1 MSGMEYRCWYAK
13 IARKMIRKFTLELPP
28 TTNNLY
34 RAAHHGGRTYQYMTG
49 EARAWKEAAQW
60 QMKDG
65 RYHLLEGP
73 VEVVATFYLKRD
85 RDIENAKLLFDAL
98 EGTVIKNDSQIVS
111 MHLFKEKDKDN
122 PRVVLEVYELE
133 K

>member
-1 MSGMEYRCWYAK
+1 MEYRCWYAK

-34 RAAHHGGRTYQYMTG
+34 RAAHHGGRTYQYLTG
-49 EARAWKEAAQW
+49 EARAWKETAQW

-65 RYHLLEGP
+65 RCHLFEGP

>member
-1 MSGMEYRCWYAK
+1 
-13 IARKMIRKFTLELPP
+13 MIRKFVLKLPP

-133 K
+133 E

>member
-1 MSGMEYRCWYAK
+1 
-13 IARKMIRKFTLELPP
+13 MIRKFTLELPP

-34 RAAHHGGRTYQYMTG
+34 RAAHRGGRTYQYLTG

>member
-1 MSGMEYRCWYAK
+1 
-13 IARKMIRKFTLELPP
+13 MIRKFTLELPP

-34 RAAHHGGRTYQYMTG
+34 RAAHHGGRTYQYLTG

-60 QMKDG
+60 EMKD
-65 RYHLLEGP
+65 RRCRLIEGP
-73 VEVVATFYLKRD
+73 VEVVATFYLKRE

>member
-1 MSGMEYRCWYAK
+1 MEYRCWYAK

-49 EARAWKEAAQW
+49 EARAWKKAAQW
-60 QMKDG
+60 EMKDG
-65 RYHLLEGP
+65 RCRLIEGP

-85 RDIENAKLLFDAL
+85 RDVDNLKVLIDSL
-98 EGTVIKNDSQIVS
+98 EGTVIANDRQVEAL
-111 MHLFKEKDKDN
+111 HVFKHKDAKK

>member
-1 MSGMEYRCWYAK
+1 
-13 IARKMIRKFTLELPP
+13 MIRKFTLELPP

>member
-1 MSGMEYRCWYAK
+1 
-13 IARKMIRKFTLELPP
+13 MIRKFTLELPP

-34 RAAHHGGRTYQYMTG
+34 RAAHHGGRTYQYMTS

-60 QMKDG
+60 KMKGG
-65 RYHLLEGP
+65 RGHLIGHLIEGP

-85 RDIENAKLLFDAL
+85 RDVDNLKILIDSL
-98 EGTVIKNDSQIVS
+98 EGTVIANDRQVEAL
-111 MHLFKEKDKDN
+111 HVFKHKDAKK

>member
-1 MSGMEYRCWYAK
+1 
-13 IARKMIRKFTLELPP
+13 MIRKFTLELPP

-34 RAAHHGGRTYQYMTG
+34 RAAHHGGRTYQYLTS
-49 EARAWKEAAQW
+49 EARAWKEMAQW

-65 RYHLLEGP
+65 RYHLIEGP

-85 RDIENAKLLFDAL
+85 RDVDNLKILIDSL
-98 EGTVIKNDSQIVS
+98 EGTVIENDSQVQSLHI
-111 MHLFKEKDKDN
+111 FKERDARK

-133 K
+133 E

>member
-1 MSGMEYRCWYAK
+1 MEYRCWYAK

-34 RAAHHGGRTYQYMTG
+34 RAAHHGGRTYQYLTS

-65 RYHLLEGP
+65 RCHLLEGP

-85 RDIENAKLLFDAL
+85 RDVENAKLLFDAL

>member
-1 MSGMEYRCWYAK
+1 
-13 IARKMIRKFTLELPP
+13 MIRKFTLELPP

-34 RAAHHGGRTYQYMTG
+34 RAAHHGGRTYQYMTS

-60 QMKDG
+60 KMKGG
-65 RYHLLEGP
+65 RGHLIGHLIEGP

-85 RDIENAKLLFDAL
+85 RDVENAKLLFDAL

-111 MHLFKEKDKDN
+111 LHLFKEKDKNN
-122 PRVVLEVYELE
+122 PRVELE
-133 K
+133 IYPLE

>member
-1 MSGMEYRCWYAK
+1 MEYRCWYAK

-60 QMKDG
+60 EMKDG
-65 RYHLLEGP
+65 RCRIIEGP
-73 VEVVATFYLKRD
+73 VEVVATFYLKRE